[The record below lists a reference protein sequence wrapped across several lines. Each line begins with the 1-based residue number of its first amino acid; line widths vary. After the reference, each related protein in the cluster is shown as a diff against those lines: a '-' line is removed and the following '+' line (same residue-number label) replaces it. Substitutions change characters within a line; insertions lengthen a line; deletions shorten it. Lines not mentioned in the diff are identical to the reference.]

1 MGAACFG
8 GLGVVE
14 AVVVRCVGML
24 SIMGKMRRIEG
35 ARKALWPM
43 REITVASIAR
53 ERKGCER
60 FKSQKL

>member
-24 SIMGKMRRIEG
+24 SIMGKMMRIEG
-35 ARKALWPM
+35 AGEVL
-43 REITVASIAR
+43 
-53 ERKGCER
+53 
-60 FKSQKL
+60 